1 MKIVLD
7 ENKCSSLGMCESV
20 APDVFE
26 VGDDG
31 SLTVLAPEQPED
43 QRALMEEAVAACPT
57 GALSLTDSPHSA

>member
-20 APDVFE
+20 APDFFE

-31 SLTVLAPEQPED
+31 ALNVLNPTPPED

-57 GALSLTDSPHSA
+57 NALSIED